1 MSRVLRI
8 EGNSVEITR
17 GDSVRF
23 MIRLK
28 NRELAE
34 GTQAVFTV
42 KGTPWEPARPEIEK
56 VIDVV
61 ENQVS
66 VVLESYETDLTPG
79 HYVWDLRLKEP
90 AADGH
95 NDVLTPMEY
104 AVFKVREAI
113 GE

>member
-1 MSRVLRI
+1 MNKVLRI
-8 EGNSVEITR
+8 ERNNIEITR

-61 ENQVS
+61 DNQVS
-66 VVLESYETDLTPG
+66 VILEPYETDLTPG

-90 AADGH
+90 AADGCTE
-95 NDVLTPMEY
+95 VLTPMEY
-104 AVFKVREAI
+104 AAFKVLEAI